1 MTKTRI
7 AVLGAA
13 GRMGRATLA
22 AIAARDD
29 CVLAAALVRPRAD
42 GALAL
47 DAAAGVFAPSN
58 TLRERL
64 DDGDPVDVLVDFSGP
79 GGFDRALSECLARGI
94 PLVSGSTGLD
104 AAQQAAA
111 RAAAARIPVLCAS
124 NFSLGVALLRRLVA
138 TAATALGPAF
148 EAEVIETHHRAKVD
162 APSGTALTLGRA
174 VAQAR
179 GQDFDR
185 VARFAREG
193 NAGPRPADEIGFA
206 VVRAADVVGE
216 HTVLFAADGERLEL
230 SHRATDRAIFA
241 RGAVAAA
248 CWIAGRPPGW
258 HDIID
263 VLG

>member
-1 MTKTRI
+1 MEKTRI

-13 GRMGRATLA
+13 GRMGRATLE

-29 CVLAAALVRPRAD
+29 CLLAAALVRPRAD
-42 GALAL
+42 AALAL
-47 DAAAGVFAPSN
+47 DAAAGVFAPPAA
-58 TLRERL
+58 LRERL
-64 DDGDPVDVLVDFSGP
+64 DEGEAVDVLVDFSGP
-79 GGFDRALSECLARGI
+79 GGFDRALSECIARGI

-104 AAQQAAA
+104 PAQQAAA
-111 RAAAARIPVLCAS
+111 RAAAGRIAVLCAA
-124 NFSLGVALLRRLVA
+124 NFSLGAALLRRIAA
-138 TAATALGPAF
+138 TAASALGPAF
-148 EAEVIETHHRAKVD
+148 EAEIIETHHRAKVD

-179 GQDFDR
+179 GQDFDA
-185 VARFAREG
+185 VARYARHG
-193 NAGPRPADEIGFA
+193 ASGPRTPAEIGFA

-230 SHRATDRAIFA
+230 THRATDRAIFA

-248 CWIAGRPPGW
+248 CWISRRQPGW
-258 HDIID
+258 YDIID